1 MTKDEA
7 LRMALEA
14 LEADELDM
22 VDDGSGNMVFRKEQA
37 ITAIEKL
44 LAQPKQEPLAWEQF
58 YPDFGKPQIAFNAEV
73 IGYVAPQRTWV
84 ELTDDEIWEAY
95 MKEPLT
101 LDCSTDELYALART
115 VEAKLKDKNNV

>member
-1 MTKDEA
+1 MTKEA
-7 LRMALEA
+7 LTQLREVHAIQGRDGCWDIDDYMLGLYNGLELALSIVENR
-14 LEADELDM
+14 ECRYKD
-22 VDDGSGNMVFRKEQA
+22 R
-37 ITAIEKL
+37 
-44 LAQPKQEPLAWEQF
+44 PK
-58 YPDFGKPQIAFNAEV
+58 
-73 IGYVAPQRTWV
+73 PQRTWV